1 MYRRLV
7 KLILLVSIGL
17 FAALPAARG
26 DDSPW
31 VLVDTSAHTV
41 AVIEDGAV
49 KETFRHIALG
59 RGGAAAVRYKGDGR
73 TPLGTYRV
81 AWVNRNSRF
90 HIFFGLDYPGDGQAE
105 LALRRNK
112 IDIDTYYSIRTAV
125 YRGVLPPQDTELGG
139 YIGIHGLGRGNRW
152 LQRMADWT
160 QGCIALS
167 NEQVDRL
174 ARWVDIGTKV
184 VIR

>member
-1 MYRRLV
+1 MYQRLL
-7 KLILLVSIGL
+7 KLILVSCAGL
-17 FAALPAARG
+17 LAATSAARG

-31 VLVDTSAHTV
+31 VLVNTDAHTV
-41 AVIEDGAV
+41 SVIQDGSV
-49 KETFRHIALG
+49 KETFRRIALG
-59 RGGAAAVRYKGDGR
+59 RGGAAAVHYKGDGR
-73 TPLGTYRV
+73 TPLGTFRV
-81 AWVNRNSRF
+81 VWINRNSRF
-90 HIFFGLDYPGDGQAE
+90 HIFFGLDYPNDGQAE
-105 LALRRNK
+105 IALQRNK

-125 YRGVLPPQDTELGG
+125 YRGVLPPQDTALGG
-139 YIGIHGLGRGNRW
+139 YIGIHGLGNGNRW

-167 NEQVDRL
+167 NKQIDRL